1 MTAALAR
8 RLRALE
14 LKLGKA
20 ARPMTAFVIRAATA
34 ADAQAMLA
42 RAIESNAVRSGDP
55 VLMLTCIAFAEGEWE
70 DLADISLN
78 DLAALAE
85 GGRPSKEA
93 AMLTD
98 NELHAA
104 IIDGLPRVA

>member
-14 LKLGKA
+14 LKSGKT
-20 ARPMTAFVIRAATA
+20 ARPTTAFVIRAATSA
-34 ADAQAMLA
+34 EAKAMLDSA
-42 RAIESNAVRSGDP
+42 VESNEVRSGDP
-55 VLMLTCIAFAEGEWE
+55 VLMLTCIAFAEGQWE
-70 DLADISLN
+70 DIADLSLD

-85 GGRPSKEA
+85 GGRPSRETA
-93 AMLTD
+93 RLSD
-98 NELHAA
+98 DELHAA